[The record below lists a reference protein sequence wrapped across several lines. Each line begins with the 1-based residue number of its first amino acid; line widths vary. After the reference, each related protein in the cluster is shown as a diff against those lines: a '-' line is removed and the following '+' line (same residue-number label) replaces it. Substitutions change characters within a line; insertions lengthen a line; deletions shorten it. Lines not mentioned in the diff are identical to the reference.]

1 MQAQVEFYGDF
12 LIQKY
17 SPCWFNIRH
26 HQATGKSLVSDPP
39 HPHDVDIS
47 EDVNFPEIEMIT
59 TNSLL
64 LEEEAPTNLLGED
77 KYDDD
82 KSFLARNDSASEQA
96 CPTYSSVQQDFEI
109 LLRLI

>member
-1 MQAQVEFYGDF
+1 M
-12 LIQKY
+12 IQKY
-17 SPCWFNIRH
+17 SPRWFNSCH
-26 HQATGKSLVSDPP
+26 HKATVQSLISAPP

-47 EDVNFPEIEMIT
+47 DYVDFPEIEMIT

-82 KSFLARNDSASEQA
+82 KSFLARNDSVYYQRR
-96 CPTYSSVQQDFEI
+96 PTYSSVQQDFEI
-109 LLRLI
+109 LLQVISKDSV